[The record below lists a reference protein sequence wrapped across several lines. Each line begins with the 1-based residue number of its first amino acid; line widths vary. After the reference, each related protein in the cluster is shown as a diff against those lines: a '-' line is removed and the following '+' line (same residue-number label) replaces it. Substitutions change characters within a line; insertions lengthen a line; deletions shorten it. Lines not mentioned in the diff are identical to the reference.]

1 MAADTPPPPPDNFL
15 ALEDPY
21 ATFETA
27 RVLIL
32 PVPLEATVS
41 WGRGTARGPR
51 AIIEA
56 SRQVELYDREH
67 DGEPALEYGVHTLP
81 EVGLSEDPA
90 VAVAEIAAAVCE
102 ASATGRLVVALGGEH
117 TISAGVNHGLLDARG
132 GPLTVVQLDAH
143 SDLRDT
149 YEGTPFSH
157 ACVARRILEDPR
169 VEQLLQLGVRSV
181 DAEELAFARAHEG
194 RVRTW
199 YAEDIHDGAWREEF
213 VARVRGR
220 RIHLTIDVDGL
231 DPAIVPATG
240 TPEPDGLSWRETL
253 EIIATTAAEGSILG
267 IDCVEL
273 APQPGLHHADF
284 AVAKLLYK
292 TITYAMNGA

>member
-1 MAADTPPPPPDNFL
+1 MAADAPAPPPDNFL
-15 ALEDPY
+15 ALEDPH
-21 ATFETA
+21 ATLDSA
-27 RVLIL
+27 RVVIL

-41 WGRGTARGPR
+41 WGGGTAAGPR

-56 SRQVELYDREH
+56 SRHVELYDREL
-67 DGEPALEYGVHTLP
+67 DREPALGYGIHTLP
-81 EVGLSEDPA
+81 ALGLSDDPA
-90 VAVAEIAAAVCE
+90 VAIAEIAAAVCE

-149 YEGTPFSH
+149 YEGTPLHH

-181 DAEELAFARAHEG
+181 DGEEVAFARAHDG

-199 YAEDIHDGAWREEF
+199 YAEDVHDGGWREEF

-220 RIHLTIDVDGL
+220 RIHLTLDVDGL

-240 TPEPDGLSWRETL
+240 TPEPDGLSWREAL
-253 EIIATTAAEGSILG
+253 EIISTTAAEGSILG
-267 IDCVEL
+267 IDCAEL

-292 TITYAMNGA
+292 TITYAMNGT